1 MKNEPNKA
9 MEPTPVSVTI
19 PATQEV
25 APFTSMA
32 HLWRSLGMKPSSISK
47 LLLLALAFSS
57 CERQKVKV
65 SPQASSEPAEQIGQP
80 LEELRKRTHEVF
92 ERAAADS
99 SVYDSKE
106 WFEVMDAHGPAYK
119 RQLIECIREAE
130 SIAITEHS
138 DRMDFYESNRPLPE
152 HPPFYEY
159 QTVRLKD
166 DDKSAF
172 LGEVEKMDERT
183 EYSANRCLFEPH
195 HRVTI
200 FRRGR
205 ETTSI
210 SVCFKCDDAIWDQG
224 EFTEP
229 KGLMAALRFVVESA
243 GLKPERDWRALAKAR
258 SEQATP
264 SDGDK
269 PSN

>member
-1 MKNEPNKA
+1 MKPY
-9 MEPTPVSVTI
+9 SVT
-19 PATQEV
+19 T
-25 APFTSMA
+25 
-32 HLWRSLGMKPSSISK
+32 
-47 LLLLALAFSS
+47 LLLLVAAF
-57 CERQKVKV
+57 CGCGRKKNEV
-65 SPQASSEPAEQIGQP
+65 SAQASIEPGVQIGP
-80 LEELRKRTHEVF
+80 SLEELRKRTHEIN
-92 ERAAADS
+92 ERAGADS
-99 SVYDSKE
+99 SVYDSKD
-106 WFEVMDAHGPAYK
+106 WYKVMDAHGPAYK
-119 RQLIECIREAE
+119 RQLIECLRDAE
-130 SIAITEHS
+130 SITITEHS

-166 DDKSAF
+166 DDKAAF

-183 EYSANRCLFEPH
+183 EYSVNRCLFEPH

-200 FRRGR
+200 FRRGL
-205 ETTSI
+205 EATSI

-229 KGLMAALRFVVESA
+229 KGLMAALRFVVERS
-243 GLKPERDWRALAKAR
+243 GLKPERDWVALAKSR